1 MKLKASIYPG
11 LVLILGFLVIATLAD
26 QHKPLHQDSSKSTIQ
41 PELPKADYPKGP
53 KGILTI
59 HTDSNRNWFTLDKGL
74 PITFVI
80 KNTTN
85 KEIEFGQINAEP
97 VVNFVV
103 WNSKHEKMPL
113 TRYGNSI
120 ARHLT
125 KDGMLIAG
133 SQQSFKIKPGKEFK
147 RRILLNQQFD
157 MTEGGEYTIS
167 GSMVVGIGYAPMTLE
182 SNVIKIENDGFDA
195 GLRPGDL
202 GIKEYMY
209 RHEQSQHHYDPNLM
223 QP

>member
-1 MKLKASIYPG
+1 M
-11 LVLILGFLVIATLAD
+11 
-26 QHKPLHQDSSKSTIQ
+26 
-41 PELPKADYPKGP
+41 
-53 KGILTI
+53 
-59 HTDSNRNWFTLDKGL
+59 
-74 PITFVI
+74 I

-85 KEIEFGQINAEP
+85 KVIEFGQINAEP
-97 VVNFVV
+97 VVDFVV
-103 WNSKHEKMPL
+103 MNSKHEEMPL

-157 MTEGGEYTIS
+157 MTEGGEYIIS
-167 GSMVVGIGYAPMTLE
+167 ASKIVGIGNAPTTLE

-195 GLRPGDL
+195 ESPPGVL
-202 GIKEYMY
+202 SAKELMY
-209 RHEQSQHHYDPNLM
+209 QHEQSQHHYDPNLM
-223 QP
+223 QLIWPKKVGQLILLALFCRVFYFKLYRCEISESGMLSEAIIKDFDVFENDIA

>member
-11 LVLILGFLVIATLAD
+11 LVLILSFLVIALLAD
-26 QHKPLHQDSSKSTIQ
+26 QRQPLHQDLSMPVTKSE
-41 PELPKADYPKGP
+41 PPKTEYPQAP

-59 HTDSNRNWFTLDKGL
+59 HTDSSRNWFTLEKGL

-85 KEIEFGQINAEP
+85 KVIGFGHINAEP
-97 VVNFVV
+97 IVDFVV
-103 WNSKHEKMPL
+103 LNSKQEKMPL

-125 KDGMLIAG
+125 KDGMLDAQ
-133 SQQSFKIKPGKEFK
+133 SQQSFKLKPGEEFK
-147 RRILLNQQFD
+147 DRILLNQQFD
-157 MTEGGEYTIS
+157 MTEGGKYTIS
-167 GSMVVGIGYAPMTLE
+167 GSKVVRIGNAPMTLE

-195 GLRPGDL
+195 GLHSGDL
-202 GIKEYMY
+202 GMKEYTY
-209 RHEQSQHHYDPNLM
+209 RHEQSQHYYDPNLM